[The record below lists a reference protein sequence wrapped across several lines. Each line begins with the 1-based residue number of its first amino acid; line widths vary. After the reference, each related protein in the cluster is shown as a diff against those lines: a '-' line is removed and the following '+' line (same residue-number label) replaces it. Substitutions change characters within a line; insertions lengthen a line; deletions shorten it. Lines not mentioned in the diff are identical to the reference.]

1 MISIVTNVLFSSY
14 KQEDNSI
21 HGVKI
26 REEANVLGNAKN
38 TYENNCIRRIIRNRP
53 RYVHLGEKLNSQC
66 LNTTSLINVR
76 HYSTIKE
83 EPELS
88 MVEVKRLLTE
98 NGV

>member
-38 TYENNCIRRIIRNRP
+38 TDENNCIRRIIRNRP

-76 HYSTIKE
+76 HYYTIKE